1 MVFCIDQ
8 FIKGMMEGTAELA
21 QSKVG
26 NPGQCAMSECG
37 ETCNDNGVQDTT
49 LNSIT
54 AERALSELECSDPST
69 GRPET
74 QQWGG
79 GTGSAL
85 GSSVT
90 VFRLH
95 CSLFFWLAHQI

>member
-8 FIKGMMEGTAELA
+8 FMKGMTEGTAELA

-37 ETCNDNGVQDTT
+37 ETCNDNGAQGTT
-49 LNSIT
+49 LNSLT
-54 AERALSELECSDPST
+54 AERALSELEGSDPNT

-74 QQWGG
+74 QQCGG
-79 GTGSAL
+79 GTASQAQLLEAL
-85 GSSVT
+85 
-90 VFRLH
+90 
-95 CSLFFWLAHQI
+95 